1 MSDIF
6 KLSGSVEIDND
17 KALAGLRDIDSEGS
31 NTANKINGHFSN
43 SGSKISGIFSKI
55 GMAMAGAFAVDKIKQ
70 AGKWFL
76 DTASNAQEM
85 QNKFDVVFS
94 TTGASMEAWADNLG
108 DKIGRGNTEIK
119 AAVSNQADLMMGMGM
134 SEETAGGLAQKY
146 TELAYDLAS
155 FNNVSDDQ
163 AIDAMTKA
171 MMGETESAKALG
183 INLSETTMKN
193 SDYVKSLGKN
203 WEELTQAEKAEAYYQ
218 EALKQSPN
226 ALGDAERSADSYASK
241 MKDLQGKVTE
251 FGEKVGEKLLP
262 VATWVV
268 DKISNIISKATEM
281 VDVVWNYVSPFIDN
295 IVNAFKGGGDKVGG
309 VMDNI
314 KTFFQICWDYIKTVW
329 DSVGQP
335 IFDLIKWA
343 VEFLWGQFQK
353 YFPQIQQIFSD
364 VLNIMRSAWEGIGKP
379 VFDIIKSVI
388 CNIVVPAVKNAFRL
402 IGGAFEGIFTTI
414 KGVWNNGIKPI
425 FTGIIDFVSGVFA
438 GDWGRAWDGIV
449 GIVSGIFGG
458 IVEVVKAPINAVIGL
473 INGAIDGINSISVDI
488 PKGVPLVG
496 GKHIGFNIGHIGY
509 LEEGGILTEP
519 TFITNGIMAGEK
531 NKGSMGQPEAVI
543 PLTRMFQEV
552 QSMALNTA
560 NTVANGS
567 INVLIEIR
575 DLLRDKELGHN
586 THIEI
591 KDNVLDAQETRVSLG
606 QLKFNSNF

>member
-31 NTANKINGHFSN
+31 NTANRINGHFSD
-43 SGSKISGIFSKI
+43 SGSKLSGIFSKV

-94 TTGASMEAWADNLG
+94 TTGASMEAWADSLG

-163 AIDAMTKA
+163 AIEAMTKA

-183 INLSETTMKN
+183 INLNETTMKN

-241 MKDLQGKVTE
+241 MKDLQGKITE
-251 FGEKVGEKLLP
+251 FGEKIGEKLLP

-268 DKISNIISKATEM
+268 DKISNIIGKATEM

-295 IVNAFKGGGDKVGG
+295 IVNAVKGGGDSVGG
-309 VMDNI
+309 VMNNI
-314 KTFFQICWDYIKTVW
+314 KTFFQICWDYVKTVW

-343 VEFLWGQFQK
+343 VQFLWGQFQT

-364 VLNIMRSAWEGIGKP
+364 VLNIMRSAWEGIGRP

-402 IGGAFEGIFTTI
+402 VGGAFEGIFTTI

-438 GDWGRAWDGIV
+438 GDWSRAWDGIV
-449 GIVSGIFGG
+449 GIVGGIFGG

-496 GKHIGFNIGHIGY
+496 GKHIGFSIGHIGY
-509 LEEGGILTEP
+509 LEKGGILTEP
-519 TFITNGIMAGEK
+519 TFIANGIMAGEK
-531 NKGSMGQPEAVI
+531 NKGATGQAEAVI

-591 KDNVLDAQETRVSLG
+591 KDNVLDAQETKVSLG
-606 QLKFNSNF
+606 QLRFNGNF